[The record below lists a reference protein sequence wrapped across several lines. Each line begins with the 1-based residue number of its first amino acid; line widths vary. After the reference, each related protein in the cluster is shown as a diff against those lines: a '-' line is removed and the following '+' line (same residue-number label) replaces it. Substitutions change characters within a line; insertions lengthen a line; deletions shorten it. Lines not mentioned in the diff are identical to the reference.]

1 MWAPPAGFEPALP
14 PPEGGAL
21 SPELR
26 GPGETI
32 YQREAC
38 PARPGSILGAW
49 PVVDDIGS
57 TLPSPAPSV
66 LLLLAG
72 CVHAAAPAPAV
83 IRDSPPPW
91 DAPRD
96 AVSYIEAAALVPQPL
111 DSTENRHVT
120 QVTITVD
127 GAPVQIPAY
136 VGVDRVRAVQAAVH
150 THDTSGAVWLE
161 GRDTGDDHARP
172 VLHGLGRAVRRPVPG
187 RGLRWGAGAGRR
199 NSASPGRSARR
210 RAGPQPAR
218 STSTVSSA

>member
-1 MWAPPAGFEPALP
+1 M
-14 PPEGGAL
+14 
-21 SPELR
+21 
-26 GPGETI
+26 
-32 YQREAC
+32 
-38 PARPGSILGAW
+38 
-49 PVVDDIGS
+49 
-57 TLPSPAPSV
+57 
-66 LLLLAG
+66 LLLGG

-161 GRDTGDDHARP
+161 GRDTGTITLGQFFTVWGVRFDDRC
-172 VLHGLGRAVRRPVPG
+172 LGAACGGVRVQVDG
-187 RGLRWGAGAGRR
+187 TSVA
-199 NSASPGRSARR
+199 GRSARR
-210 RAGPQPAR
+210 RAGPQRRDRRHRVQRVKPGPR
-218 STSTVSSA
+218 PTGGWHSSQL

>member
-1 MWAPPAGFEPALP
+1 MRAPPAGFEPARP
-14 PPEGGAL
+14 PPEGDAL

-32 YQREAC
+32 YQHEAAH
-38 PARPGSILGAW
+38 PTRFYPRRVARRRRHRIDVALASAVG
-49 PVVDDIGS
+49 
-57 TLPSPAPSV
+57 V
-66 LLLLAG
+66 LLLSG

-127 GAPVQIPAY
+127 GAPVQVPAY

-161 GRDTGDDHARP
+161 GRETGTITLGQFFTVWGVRFDDRC
-172 VLHGLGRAVRRPVPG
+172 LGATCGGVRVQVDGTSAPGDPRAVVLVRS
-187 RGLRWGAGAGRR
+187 GAIDV
-199 NSASPGRSARR
+199 
-210 RAGPQPAR
+210 
-218 STSTVSSA
+218 TVSSA